1 MLTEWVPIWLS
12 AKKAVLI
19 ILVWSYASV
28 ISLYWSQLKVSNHCC
43 QKSSHKSSLIMSSP
57 PIWNS
62 RLSQVQVILLES
74 TTLHNESQ
82 RSGKLM
88 SSITLWLWRYGLDGR
103 SAAQR
108 SRWVG
113 SHPSPPALSPES
125 HHKPRNNRNGWRA
138 LWSRSESQSCR
149 ASTASPA

>member
-1 MLTEWVPIWLS
+1 MSPYL
-12 AKKAVLI
+12 AQCKKAVLI
-19 ILVWSYASV
+19 IPVWSYASV

-43 QKSSHKSSLIMSSP
+43 QNLSRVTSLLWLCRVLKFGTRDWVKSKSFYSSP
-57 PIWNS
+57 QLCTMN
-62 RLSQVQVILLES
+62 LKDLE
-74 TTLHNESQ
+74 T
-82 RSGKLM
+82 LM

-113 SHPSPPALSPES
+113 SHPSPPALSPEY
-125 HHKPRNNRNGWRA
+125 HHKPRNNRSGWRA